1 MRIGGVGAKVGN
13 TVDGRSGQ
21 RRAQDAIVIPYAL
34 GFSIGEAIPAGLLVP
49 GRDRAVFALFL
60 ATAMSIS
67 AVKVIARTLLE
78 LKLMRRDIGA
88 VILAASITDDTVGWI
103 LLSVV
108 SSIAVSGVVSV
119 GAVAR
124 PLGATLLFLGV
135 AVIAGR
141 PLVRRV
147 IGWIERGS
155 RVEHATTSAIMVLTF
170 GCAAI
175 TEQLGIHAVF
185 GAFVAGVLVAE
196 SPRVREATLD
206 ALDSVITGVFAPIFF
221 VYTGLRVTSLALPP
235 VSISVLII
243 GGAIVGKVIGAGL
256 GAKFGGMRLA
266 PALAVGI
273 GMSSRGSME
282 LVVARIGLDLRVL
295 SQTIYATIVLVPIVT
310 SFTTPLL
317 LRLAAGAVK
326 PEPDE
331 ASRLDR
337 EAEDEKAVIKRTG
350 TKILV
355 GLSGGPRSYQ
365 AMRFA
370 APVAR
375 LPGATM
381 VVVSVVPEDDA
392 SRRTSRLQRRAV
404 LTKEESQHAFETFAA
419 EERLPDCH
427 PQLIVSPSPVESI
440 REELRRGYDLVFLG
454 AGRRRMVANRI
465 LTAVLEQGRADAVV
479 LSGESFPRTFNR
491 ILVPTAGGFA
501 ARGAAELAVLYAKTV
516 GAQIDVLHI
525 VETLAVENTLQENV
539 RAIGARVVTGLAT
552 LGEQHGVRV
561 ESHVKVSRSA
571 GRAVLAAAQENQAD
585 LIVLGAIPRLL
596 GRRMF
601 LGNTVEFVLHH
612 AACAVALFIPAA
624 RRAGT
629 A

>member
-1 MRIGGVGAKVGN
+1 
-13 TVDGRSGQ
+13 
-21 RRAQDAIVIPYAL
+21 
-34 GFSIGEAIPAGLLVP
+34 
-49 GRDRAVFALFL
+49 
-60 ATAMSIS
+60 
-67 AVKVIARTLLE
+67 
-78 LKLMRRDIGA
+78 
-88 VILAASITDDTVGWI
+88 
-103 LLSVV
+103 
-108 SSIAVSGVVSV
+108 
-119 GAVAR
+119 
-124 PLGATLLFLGV
+124 
-135 AVIAGR
+135 
-141 PLVRRV
+141 
-147 IGWIERGS
+147 
-155 RVEHATTSAIMVLTF
+155 MVLTF

-392 SRRTSRLQRRAV
+392 SRRTSLLQRRAV

-479 LSGESFPRTFNR
+479 LSGESFLGHSIASSSRP
-491 ILVPTAGGFA
+491 
-501 ARGAAELAVLYAKTV
+501 RGASPPAAPRSWRCSMPRRWERRSTCFTLSRHWPSRTLCKRTCGPSARASSPDWPRLASSTVCASSRTSRFRAPPEGPFSRRLRKIRRISSCSAPSRVCSDAECFSGIPSNSCSITR
-516 GAQIDVLHI
+516 
-525 VETLAVENTLQENV
+525 
-539 RAIGARVVTGLAT
+539 RARWPSSFRPRGARAQHERVTVARMA
-552 LGEQHGVRV
+552 VRV
-561 ESHVKVSRSA
+561 
-571 GRAVLAAAQENQAD
+571 
-585 LIVLGAIPRLL
+585 
-596 GRRMF
+596 
-601 LGNTVEFVLHH
+601 
-612 AACAVALFIPAA
+612 
-624 RRAGT
+624 
-629 A
+629 